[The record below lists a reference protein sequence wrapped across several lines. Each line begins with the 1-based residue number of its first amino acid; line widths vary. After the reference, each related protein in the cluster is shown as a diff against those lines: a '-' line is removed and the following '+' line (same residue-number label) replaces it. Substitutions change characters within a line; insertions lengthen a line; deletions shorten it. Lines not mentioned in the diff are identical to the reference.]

1 MKIKKLLGTLAVGT
15 AMLTIAGT
23 ASAASLEANIYGSSA
38 QYTFWNAQ
46 AVSYINS
53 QSGCSGAAVQ
63 KTYDSHNAVTFA
75 TCGGNTYIIRVS
87 STASFDG
94 ILALNGDDSKASLA
108 ASSPSPSPKCV
119 SGDTNYPGSS
129 LEGYYRLMVDETSCG
144 GATCTALKC
153 ERVNVAASDVAGVS
167 FTQFSSGT
175 TDGPQGGAEM
185 TMSFSGISTAGLTT
199 NPTIVVPFQFYVNQ
213 DVTNSSTGTGTN
225 KTMSN
230 MTRAMAVLLFSGQIS
245 NWNNFG
251 PEFPNLPVVVCMR
264 HAGSGT
270 LATLQYAVVDGN
282 GWGSGLNGYE
292 NNPNVP
298 ATYSAYSPIF
308 YFNNST
314 SDEEYCVNSQAGA
327 VGYFDADK
335 IVGGSTDGTNGV
347 PKGYPNARGVAY
359 QGEYPTADSVANN
372 RYDFWTNEQA
382 YMNLSDPALTGVE
395 LTFINGLLACNTI
408 PTAEVPFWVLQ
419 SNVNIQKSTDQAYLG
434 N

>member
-38 QYTFWNAQ
+38 QFTFWNAQ
-46 AVSYINS
+46 AISYIQS
-53 QSGCSGAAVQ
+53 QPGCSGTTPTQ
-63 KTYDSHNAVTFA
+63 KTYDSSDEVTFA

-87 STASFDG
+87 SKASYDG
-94 ILALNGDDSKASLA
+94 ILSLEGNGSLA
-108 ASSPSPSPKCV
+108 GAATCTSASN
-119 SGDTNYPGSS
+119 GYPGSS
-129 LEGYYRLMVDETSCG
+129 LAGYYRLMVDETSCS

-153 ERVNVAASDVAGVS
+153 ARVNVGASDVGGPS
-167 FTQFSSGT
+167 FTQFSYGT
-175 TDGPQGGAEM
+175 TDGPQGGAELQ
-185 TMSFSGISTAGLTT
+185 MSFSGISTTGLTQ

-245 NWNNFG
+245 NWNQFG
-251 PEFPNLPVVVCMR
+251 SEFPNLPVVLCMR

-270 LATLQYAVVDGN
+270 LATLQYAVVGGN
-282 GWGSGLNGYE
+282 GWGGSLVAYE
-292 NNPNVP
+292 NNPNV
-298 ATYSAYSPIF
+298 TTGSNAYSPYATTV

-314 SDEEYCVNSQAGA
+314 GDEEYCVNSQAGA

-359 QGEYPTADSVANN
+359 QGEYPTADSITNS

-382 YMNLSDPALTGVE
+382 YMNLSDPALTGAE
-395 LTFINGLLACNTI
+395 LTFINGLLACTTI
-408 PTAEVPFWVLQ
+408 PSSETNFWVLQ
-419 SNVNIQKSTDQAYLG
+419 NNVNVQKSTDQAYLG